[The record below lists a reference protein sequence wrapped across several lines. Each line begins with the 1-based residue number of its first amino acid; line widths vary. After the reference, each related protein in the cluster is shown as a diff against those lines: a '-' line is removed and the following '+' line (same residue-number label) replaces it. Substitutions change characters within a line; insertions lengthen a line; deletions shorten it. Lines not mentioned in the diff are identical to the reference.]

1 MDVATLQTSPVQM
14 PGLTHVTS
22 ILFVGKRS
30 LSSEL
35 LSDSI
40 SRAFDV
46 DCQIRSPI
54 DLPNHLESN
63 DLVLFNYAD
72 IPDELLR
79 ELLDTALH
87 KSADAPVAIVNLD
100 REHCDNGVVEWPNV
114 KGLFH
119 SDDSN
124 DTLLKG
130 IRSIDSGNIWLP
142 RKYAEH
148 LAKMRKPPLLLDKKD
163 ISLTLREKQVM
174 ELLQKGMKNTEIA
187 EELFVS
193 PHTIRTH
200 LYKLYKKIG
209 VKNRIQALQWG
220 QDTPSGE

>member
-1 MDVATLQTSPVQM
+1 MEVGKRMDVATLQTSPVQM

-87 KSADAPVAIVNLD
+87 KSADAPVAIVN
-100 REHCDNGVVEWPNV
+100 
-114 KGLFH
+114 
-119 SDDSN
+119 
-124 DTLLKG
+124 
-130 IRSIDSGNIWLP
+130 
-142 RKYAEH
+142 
-148 LAKMRKPPLLLDKKD
+148 
-163 ISLTLREKQVM
+163 
-174 ELLQKGMKNTEIA
+174 
-187 EELFVS
+187 
-193 PHTIRTH
+193 
-200 LYKLYKKIG
+200 
-209 VKNRIQALQWG
+209 
-220 QDTPSGE
+220 